1 MNDLILISTILLL
14 VPLNFILV
22 FNLVFQLKQIF
33 VSYNMRSI
41 LYTALLAILVI
52 IVSCLIFEILFA
64 ESILTETEII
74 I

>member
-1 MNDLILISTILLL
+1 MNDLITLSTILLL

-22 FNLVFQLKQIF
+22 YNLVFQLKRLF
-33 VSYNMRSI
+33 LSYNMRSI

-64 ESILTETEII
+64 ESILTETEIVI
-74 I
+74 

>member
-1 MNDLILISTILLL
+1 MNDLILLSTILLL

-41 LYTALLAILVI
+41 LYTSILAILVI
-52 IVSCLIFEILFA
+52 IVSYLIFEILFA
-64 ESILTETEII
+64 GSILAEPKIVI
-74 I
+74 

>member
-1 MNDLILISTILLL
+1 MNNLILLSTILLL
-14 VPLNFILV
+14 VPLNFILA